1 MRLPPAKTSLVIVT
15 LLILFAAPDFIPAF
29 KDYRVFDW
37 HNASVV
43 LDFHPRQSASNPVEE
58 EQQRLKPDTEELRA
72 EAHPLVDASMAL
84 DPFYA
89 ALLRT
94 EQRQAGAVTQ
104 ILHYGDSPTTAD
116 LITADVRALFQKQFG
131 DAGHGFAL
139 IAKPW
144 AWYGHRGIEVRGS
157 GWRMDAANQIEL
169 RDGLFGLGGVSF
181 RGSDGASAR
190 ITVKDGSHQSV
201 EVSYLKQPQGGSF
214 ALYVEDQ
221 PLGTIDTN
229 SEGNEPGFAT
239 FPIPE
244 GSRKFEIKDVHGNV
258 RLFGVR
264 FGKQT
269 TGVVYNS
276 LGLNGASV
284 TVLGRQ
290 MNEAHW
296 AAELQHARPD
306 LVILNY
312 GTNESVYAAYVDTS
326 YEKELRLAIG
336 RLQRALPGSSIMVM
350 SPMDRGIRDD
360 NGEIVTVP
368 ALHRLI
374 NIQQRVAAETK
385 CAFFNTFQ
393 AMGGPGT
400 MGRWYQAEPRLVGA
414 DFIHPMPAGARMVGN
429 LLYKSILT
437 GYNGYKMRQLQLRS
451 AKLEEKN

>member
-1 MRLPPAKTSLVIVT
+1 MTAPPSKTSLVIAT
-15 LLILFAAPDFIPAF
+15 LLAMFAVPDFIPAF

-37 HNASVV
+37 HTASAVF
-43 LDFHPRQSASNPVEE
+43 DFHARKSASNPLEE
-58 EQQRLKPDTEELRA
+58 EQQRLKPDTEALRT
-72 EAHPLVDASMAL
+72 EAHPLVDASMEL
-84 DPFYA
+84 DLFYA

-181 RGSDGASAR
+181 RGSDGAWAR
-190 ITVKDGSHQSV
+190 ITVKDGSHQGV
-201 EVSYLKQPQGGSF
+201 EVSYLKQPDGGSF
-214 ALYVEDQ
+214 VLYAEDQ
-221 PLGTIDTN
+221 PLGSIDTH
-229 SEGNEPGFAT
+229 SDVNEPGFSA
-239 FPIPE
+239 FAIPE
-244 GSRKFEIKDVHGNV
+244 GSKKFEIKDVHGPV
-258 RLFGVR
+258 RLFGIR

-269 TGVVYNS
+269 SGVVYNS

-284 TVLGRQ
+284 TALGQ
-290 MNEAHW
+290 NMNEAHW
-296 AAELQHARPD
+296 AAELRHARPD
-306 LVILNY
+306 LVVLNY
-312 GTNESVYAAYVDTS
+312 GTNESMYAAYVDTS
-326 YEKELRLAIG
+326 YEKELRRAIG
-336 RLQRALPGSSIMVM
+336 RLKRALPGTSIMIM

-360 NGEIVTVP
+360 SGEIVTVP

-429 LLYKSILT
+429 LLYNSLIR
-437 GYNGYKMRQLQLRS
+437 GYNGYKMRQLQQRS
-451 AKLEEKN
+451 AKLEGNR

>member
-1 MRLPPAKTSLVIVT
+1 MRPPPAKTSLVIVT
-15 LLILFAAPDFIPAF
+15 LLIMFAVPDFIPYF

-37 HNASVV
+37 NNTSAV
-43 LDFHPRQSASNPVEE
+43 LDFHPRQSRQNPVEE
-58 EQQRLKPDTEELRA
+58 EQQLLKPDTEQLRT
-72 EAHPLVDASMAL
+72 EAHPLVDASMEL
-84 DPFYA
+84 DHFYA

-94 EQRQAGAVTQ
+94 EQQQPGAVTQ

-116 LITADVRALFQKQFG
+116 LITADVRVLFQKQFG

-157 GWRMDAANQIEL
+157 GWKMDAANQLGL
-169 RDGLFGLGGVSF
+169 RDGFFGLGGVSF
-181 RGSDGASAR
+181 RGYDGATSR
-190 ITVKDGSHQSV
+190 ITLRDASHQGV

-214 ALYVEDQ
+214 VLYAEDQ
-221 PLGTIDTN
+221 PLGSIDTH
-229 SEGNEPGFAT
+229 SDVSEPGFSA
-239 FPIPE
+239 FAIPE
-244 GSRKFEIKDVHGNV
+244 GSKQFEIKDVHGPV
-258 RLFGVR
+258 RLFGIR
-264 FGKQT
+264 FGKET
-269 TGVVYNS
+269 PGVVYNS

-284 TVLGRQ
+284 TVLGQQ
-290 MNEAHW
+290 MNAAHW
-296 AAELQHARPD
+296 AAELQHARPN
-306 LVILNY
+306 LVIINY
-312 GTNESVYAAYVDTS
+312 GTNESMYAAYVDSS

-336 RLQRALPGSSIMVM
+336 RLKLALPGSSIMIM
-350 SPMDRGIRDD
+350 SPMDRGIR
-360 NGEIVTVP
+360 NYSGEIVTVP

-429 LLYKSILT
+429 LLYKSFIR
-437 GYNGYKMRQLQLRS
+437 GYNNYKMRQLQQRS
-451 AKLEEKN
+451 AKLEKKK